1 MRQKSIQYSFEFDKV
16 FECEDHL
23 AALGW
28 PADDV
33 GFANLTAAALK
44 SMAGE
49 GMSAPCISSVVY
61 AYWLNPW
68 APWWKAKDNYDGKVL
83 QCEHVDEEDVVFN
96 GRGF

>member
-1 MRQKSIQYSFEFDKV
+1 
-16 FECEDHL
+16 
-23 AALGW
+23 
-28 PADDV
+28 
-33 GFANLTAAALK
+33 
-44 SMAGE
+44 MAGE

-83 QCEHVDEEDVVFN
+83 QCEHVDDEDVVFN